1 MKLEQES
8 SKFKNFIEKTPKSP
22 YKPISKL
29 YSTNIIFSRKINLAK
44 NDYFKDFGLK
54 KKNQI
59 VNSFLSSNEE
69 TTPSLN
75 TQRRMNSDIYERLR
89 KEDENFIKTLIR
101 LKQKMNNSQ
110 INSAFHISEN
120 KKLSSKNINSNQNN
134 SNLISLHKNKKEKP
148 IKITSYN
155 TKVKKNDTRNK
166 KNLSSNSIQNQ
177 SSVSSKQINEYKNKS
192 NTIINNYND
201 IIKTR
206 TINIISKKKN
216 EINKDNSI
224 KVQSINKSSNIS
236 KDNINQL
243 YKKNFVHEYQIRKK
257 ATYDLSIK
265 FNFKNNVPIAFID
278 LSDSCSINNIKHI
291 DKKGNKIQLNKKI
304 KI

>member
-1 MKLEQES
+1 
-8 SKFKNFIEKTPKSP
+8 
-22 YKPISKL
+22 
-29 YSTNIIFSRKINLAK
+29 
-44 NDYFKDFGLK
+44 
-54 KKNQI
+54 
-59 VNSFLSSNEE
+59 
-69 TTPSLN
+69 
-75 TQRRMNSDIYERLR
+75 MNSDIYERLR

-110 INSAFHISEN
+110 TNYAFHISDN

-177 SSVSSKQINEYKNKS
+177 TSVSSKQINEYKKKNKS

-265 FNFKNNVPIAFID
+265 FNFKNNVPVAFID

-291 DKKGNKIQLNKKI
+291 DKKGNKIQLNKKS